1 MLDTNDHD
9 IDFDGDF
16 GADFGVD
23 SNASLGLM
31 ASPFSP
37 RFGMTS
43 NELDQAISELGACLS
58 PLAARSVPDFP
69 DTGSDGVD
77 FSLEHLDESDLFSDV
92 GICDTDIITADPGP
106 IGEESSAEGRAL
118 NGPPQLVPSVTFSLS
133 HQLSGSCQ
141 EIVCPHV
148 SPEGVLSV
156 GVLNYGV
163 GKAKAAAND
172 VSVDDHCTTQVR
184 TDRSIVCVIFRI
196 RVAAAEADKYAR
208 VFVAFLV
215 TVPQVFMLSH
225 DGSHG
230 VGTPIAVPGLVQSIQ
245 DGPSQS
251 SNILFAAAGTSIH
264 MLSHA
269 SSTASKF
276 ASCNGY
282 VRDFCVGTV

>member
-184 TDRSIVCVIFRI
+184 TDRSIVCVIFRVD
-196 RVAAAEADKYAR
+196 VAVAEADNDDCAFCCLLGHCASGVYALSR
-208 VFVAFLV
+208 WFAWSWHSHCCSRTGAKHSGWAFAIKQYSLRR
-215 TVPQVFMLSH
+215 SWYKH
-225 DGSHG
+225 
-230 VGTPIAVPGLVQSIQ
+230 
-245 DGPSQS
+245 
-251 SNILFAAAGTSIH
+251 
-264 MLSHA
+264 SHA
-269 SSTASKF
+269 Q
-276 ASCNGY
+276 SCQQHGEQ
-282 VRDFCVGTV
+282 VRKLQWIR